1 MGAIELRNKVI
12 EIINSSDERFLR
24 MVSALHKKYS
34 EQETADFYDELPL
47 EIQEILMESRNQAR
61 QGKTRSHKEV
71 MDDFRKKY
79 DIA

>member
-1 MGAIELRNKVI
+1 MGAIDLRNKII

-24 MVSALHKKYS
+24 MVSALHKTYS
-34 EQETADFYDELPL
+34 EQETTDFYDEFPV

-61 QGKTRSHKEV
+61 QGNTRSHKEV

>member
-1 MGAIELRNKVI
+1 MGAIELRNKII

-24 MVSALHKKYS
+24 MVSALHKTYS
-34 EQETADFYDELPL
+34 EQETTDFYDELPK
-47 EIQEILMESRNQAR
+47 EIQEILMESRDQAR